1 MIHFILMLFG
11 FSFPNSSTNTTS
23 INQIPMTTQSSISL
37 TENLD
42 TGGETTQTPP
52 KK

>member
-1 MIHFILMLFG
+1 MIHFILMLLG
-11 FSFPNSSTNTTS
+11 FSFPNSSANTTS
-23 INQIPMTTQSSISL
+23 INQTPMTIQNSIGL
-37 TENLD
+37 TEDLD